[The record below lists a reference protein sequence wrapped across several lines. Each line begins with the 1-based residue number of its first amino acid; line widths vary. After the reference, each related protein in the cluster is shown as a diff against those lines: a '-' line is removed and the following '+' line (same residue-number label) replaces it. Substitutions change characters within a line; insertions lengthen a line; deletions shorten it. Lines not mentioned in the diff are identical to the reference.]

1 MKGLY
6 RKAGWYRHRLA
17 SMSPPEIV
25 HRVREGVRRRAD
37 RGAASRLRRTVY
49 ADAALPSLPGLAEGL
64 AAWAVPPALAAEWAG
79 DLRRAVSGRFYL
91 LGRQWPA
98 CGRDARWHL
107 DPVTGRAWPQSAY
120 CFDIDYR
127 HAPDMGDVK
136 YVWELGRLQYLQPV
150 AALAFKRQSRVLA
163 RFCIAELESWID
175 GNPPH
180 RGVQWASGIELA
192 LRVVSILVVTS
203 LLGEHLGPAQ
213 RGKIQ
218 ATLEAHAHWLERYPS
233 LYSSANNHR
242 AAEGLGLFLVGALC
256 PHFAAARRWW
266 AQGWDMLCEAA
277 RLQILPDGVGA
288 EQAIAYTA
296 VVLEMLLLGLHVARA
311 TGQPVPDDY
320 LGRIVAGGE
329 WLRWLTDEGGSQPR
343 IGDDDNARI
352 LGAYA
357 RDETYIRSILGCI
370 AAVAG
375 RADLTPP
382 RLAPHFRQCLFGAPP
397 APAPA
402 PAGLRTFAD
411 GGYTVGR
418 HMCGG
423 HAIMLAIDH
432 GYLGYLSIAAH
443 GHADALALWLHID
456 DQPVLVDAGTYLYHA
471 GGTWRDRFRGTAAHN
486 TLCLDGTDSSTMAG
500 NFNWSHKAGAALTA
514 ITHTDGVWSLEAEH
528 DGYRRS
534 HDAIHRRRLTVAS
547 DGGFTVEDRLSAAA
561 PHRVAVNFLLHPAL
575 TAVADGD
582 EIRIA
587 KDGAALLQLRH
598 TGPLTAAI
606 GHPLTD
612 AGGWYSPTFGV
623 KLASTRI
630 AFAGTLAPDQVA
642 TTAVALA

>member
-1 MKGLY
+1 VKGLY

-17 SMSPPEIV
+17 SMSTPEIV
-25 HRVREGVRRRAD
+25 HRVREGLRRRAD

-49 ADAALPSLPGLAEGL
+49 ADAALPSLPGLAEAL
-64 AAWAVPPALAAEWAG
+64 AAWTVPPELAGEWEG
-79 DLRRAVSGRFYL
+79 DLHRAVAGRFFL

-98 CGRDARWHL
+98 CDRDARWHL
-107 DPVTGRAWPQSAY
+107 DPVTGRTWPQAAY

-136 YVWELGRLQYLQPV
+136 YVWELGRLQYLQPI
-150 AALAFKRQSRVLA
+150 AALAFVRQSHVA
-163 RFCIAELESWID
+163 AAFCVAELESWID
-175 GNPPH
+175 NNPPH
-180 RGVQWASGIELA
+180 RGVHWASGIELA

-203 LLGEHLGPAQ
+203 LLGEQLAAAQ
-213 RGKIQ
+213 RGKIH
-218 ATLEAHAHWLERYPS
+218 ASLEAHAHWLERYPS

-242 AAEGLGLFLVGALC
+242 AAEGLGLFVVGALC
-256 PHFAAARRWW
+256 PHLSRARRWRT
-266 AQGWDMLCEAA
+266 QGWDMLCETA
-277 RLQILPDGVGA
+277 RLQILSDGVGA

-296 VVLEMLLLGLHVARA
+296 IVLEMLLLGLHVARA
-311 TGQPVPDDY
+311 TGQPVPDEY

-357 RDETYIRSILGCI
+357 RDETYIRSIQGCI
-370 AAVAG
+370 AAVAN

-382 RLAPHFRQCLFGAPP
+382 CLAPHFRQCLFGAAP

-402 PAGLRTFAD
+402 PAGLRTFAE

-418 HMCGG
+418 HTVAG

-471 GGTWRDRFRGTAAHN
+471 GGAWRQRFRGTAAHN
-486 TLCLDGTDSSTMAG
+486 TLCLDDADSSTMSG
-500 NFNWSHKAGAALTA
+500 SFNWSHKAGAALKA
-514 ITHTDGVWSLEAEH
+514 ITHTEDTWSLEAEH
-528 DGYRRS
+528 DGYRNS
-534 HDAIHRRRLTVAS
+534 YDAIHRRRLTVCP
-547 DGGFTVEDRLSAAA
+547 DRGVTVEDRLSAAA
-561 PHRVAVNFLLHPAL
+561 PHRVTVTFLLHPAL
-575 TAVADGD
+575 TAVMDGD
-582 EIRIA
+582 AIRIA
-587 KDGAALLQLRH
+587 RDGAALLRLRH
-598 TGPLTAAI
+598 TGPLSTAI
-606 GHPLTD
+606 GHPGTD
-612 AGGWYSPTFGV
+612 PGGWYSPTFGV
-623 KLASTRI
+623 KLATTRI
-630 AFAGTLAPDQVA
+630 AFTGTLAPDQVA
-642 TTAVALA
+642 STAFALA